1 MANTPPV
8 AEITIPGIV
17 SHRVQIATWAA
28 AEPLPLERLSP
39 HLESS
44 QAIAQLHSTASI
56 ALSAS
61 FFGGGGR
68 EGQVCVAVRPR
79 ARCRPPS

>member
-1 MANTPPV
+1 VANTPPV

-28 AEPLPLERLSP
+28 AEPLPLERSGL

-44 QAIAQLHSTASI
+44 QVIAQLHSATPTTTSI

-61 FFGGGGR
+61 LFESR
-68 EGQVCVAVRPR
+68 EGKYAF
-79 ARCRPPS
+79 

>member
-44 QAIAQLHSTASI
+44 QAIAQLHSTAPAITSI

-61 FFGGGGR
+61 FLG
-68 EGQVCVAVRPR
+68 A
-79 ARCRPPS
+79 